1 MCLHFYTFPL
11 RLCCTYE
18 TQETRV
24 LYVELSEVVNCN
36 EEELSHPR
44 PMTPAT
50 EDFTRTQQEDIVQYN
65 WVSGVVML
73 TVGVLKGYFM
83 GAINCAKF

>member
-1 MCLHFYTFPL
+1 MLTFLHVPS
-11 RLCCTYE
+11 RLCCTYK

-24 LYVELSEVVNCN
+24 LYVELGEVVNCN

-50 EDFTRTQQEDIVQYN
+50 EDFIRTQEGDIVQYN
-65 WVSGVVML
+65 WVSGVV
-73 TVGVLKGYFM
+73 VDDDGGPERVFYGRP
-83 GAINCAKF
+83 